1 MPIISH
7 LIGGPSWRLLNVQ
20 TTVGLAKGIG
30 VSKNSF
36 YHLPVRH
43 DKLRENV

>member
-7 LIGGPSWRLLNVQ
+7 LIGGPSWGLLSAQ
-20 TTVGLAKGIG
+20 TTVSLAKGID
-30 VSKNSF
+30 VRKNSF

-43 DKLRENV
+43 DKLRENA